1 MMLHESAR
9 LSEALL
15 GVTQRLDVVADLEVR
30 EGVVEP
36 TKG

>member
-1 MMLHESAR
+1 MRELGPAK
-9 LSEALL
+9 LLL
-15 GVTQRLDVVADLEVR
+15 GVTQRLGVVADLEVR